1 MNSAVIMFAGF
12 ICGWVVTELAY
23 AIKNKKNDEP
33 LSSRKH

>member
-23 AIKNKKNDEP
+23 AIKNKKKEN
-33 LSSRKH
+33 